1 MLVENGLVKCGTNF
15 LIVKVECH
23 LALVLKLDFEG
34 CYDQLLLLL
43 ESRQGEDRLKW
54 SGEYLLDVG
63 DGKERREFNHMS
75 RFEAFSRFDILLRF
89 AIFWRYSVGRRF
101 EHDETILD

>member
-1 MLVENGLVKCGTNF
+1 MLVENGLVKCSTNF

-23 LALVLKLDFEG
+23 LALVKKLDFEG

-43 ESRQGEDRLKW
+43 ESRKGEDRLAW

-63 DGKERREFNHMS
+63 DGKEWREFDHMS
-75 RFEAFSRFDILLRF
+75 
-89 AIFWRYSVGRRF
+89 
-101 EHDETILD
+101 